1 MKKVIKVAVIGGGA
15 SGMCAAIELMNR
27 TDDKSS
33 VEITVLEKMTRVGK
47 KILVTGNGRCNI
59 TNMNAANSGYRGDA
73 EFARTALTRF
83 TPQSNIEF
91 FNSLG
96 LYTRTEDE
104 GRVYPLSNQASSV
117 LDALRFECE
126 RLGIKFICDY
136 RAVHIKEAVTAFS
149 RKIVINNR
157 DRFDYVIIAAGGK
170 AAKIH
175 GTDGDSYDLLKMLG
189 HTVTPVSPALV
200 SLNCSDFTK
209 SLKGIRSVCG
219 AELII
224 DGKTEYKNFGEVQ
237 FTDYG
242 LSGIPIMQLSRFV
255 SMSESNNIQIHL
267 DLAPDFS
274 REKLYAY
281 LVSRRERDTGL
292 CENMLSGIIN
302 KQLCITIMKE
312 CGIAVNGRVNA
323 LSDGNINA
331 LCEKLKCWKIKI
343 KNSRSFDFAQ
353 VTAGGAKCSEFDPE
367 TMESKFVRGV
377 YCCGEALDVD
387 GDCGG
392 YNLQWAWSS
401 GRAAGRSIAERINKD
416 SAQSK

>member
-1 MKKVIKVAVIGGGA
+1 MTKVAVIGGGA
-15 SGMCAAIELMNR
+15 SGMCAAIELMNNV
-27 TDDKSS
+27 TDKTD
-33 VEITVLEKMTRVGK
+33 VEVTVLEKMTRVGK
-47 KILVTGNGRCNI
+47 KLLVTGNGRCNI
-59 TNMNAANSGYRGDA
+59 TNMNSACSGYRGDTD
-73 EFARTALTRF
+73 FAKTALSRF
-83 TPQSNIEF
+83 TPESNIEF

-96 LYTRTEDE
+96 LYTRTEED
-104 GRVYPLSNQASSV
+104 GRVYPISNQASSV

-126 RLGIKFICDY
+126 RLGVKFVCDY

-157 DRFDYVIIAAGGK
+157 DRFDYVIVASGGK

-189 HTVTPVSPALV
+189 HTVTPIAPALV

-219 AELII
+219 VELII
-224 DGKTEYKNFGEVQ
+224 DGKPEYKNFGEVQ

-255 SMSESNNIQIHL
+255 SMSPSNNIQIYL
-267 DLAPDFS
+267 DLTPDFS
-274 REKLYAY
+274 KEKLHEY
-281 LVSRRERDTGL
+281 LISRREKDTGL

-302 KQLCITIMKE
+302 KQLCITVMKE
-312 CGIAVNGRVNA
+312 CNIAVNRRVNTLNDGEINA
-323 LSDGNINA
+323 LSKI
-331 LCEKLKCWKIKI
+331 LKCWKINV
-343 KNSRSFDFAQ
+343 KNSRSFEYAQ
-353 VTAGGAKCSEFDPE
+353 ATAGGVKCSEFDPE
-367 TMESKFVRGV
+367 TMESRLADGV

-401 GRAAGRSIAERINKD
+401 GRTAGRSIAERINKN
-416 SAQSK
+416 SAQNK

>member
-1 MKKVIKVAVIGGGA
+1 MTNVAVIGGGA
-15 SGMCAAIELMNR
+15 SGLCAAVELVSNA
-27 TDDKSS
+27 TDKNGIQ
-33 VEITVLEKMTRVGK
+33 VTVLEKMTRVGK
-47 KILVTGNGRCNI
+47 KLLVTGNGRCNI
-59 TNMNAANSGYRGDA
+59 TNMNAAVSGYRGDT
-73 EFARTALTRF
+73 EFAETALKRY
-83 TPQSNIEF
+83 TPEKNIEF

-96 LYTRTEDE
+96 LYTRTEED

-126 RLGIKFICDY
+126 RLGVKLVCDY
-136 RAVHIKEAVTAFS
+136 RAVHLKEVSTAFT
-149 RKIVINNR
+149 RKIVVNNR
-157 DRFDYVIIAAGGK
+157 DRFDYVIVAAGGK

-189 HTVTPVSPALV
+189 HTVTSIAPALV
-200 SLNCSDFTK
+200 SLNCENFTK

-219 AELII
+219 VELVI
-224 DGKTEYKNFGEVQ
+224 DGKSEYKNSGEVQ

-255 SMSESNNIQIHL
+255 SMSPSNDIQIIL
-267 DLAPDFS
+267 DLTPDFS
-274 REKLYAY
+274 EEKLLSY
-281 LVSRRERDTGL
+281 LISRREKDTGL

-302 KQLCITIMKE
+302 KQICITIMKE
-312 CGIAVNGRVNA
+312 CGIAVNGRVNG
-323 LSDGNINA
+323 LSDEQIKS
-331 LCEKLKCWKIKI
+331 LCAILKRWKINV

-353 VTAGGAKCSEFDPE
+353 VTAGGLNCSEFNPE
-367 TMESKFVRGV
+367 TMESRLCSGV

-401 GRAAGRSIAERINKD
+401 GRTAGKSLAERINN
-416 SAQSK
+416 AQNK

>member
-1 MKKVIKVAVIGGGA
+1 MTKVAVIGGGA
-15 SGMCAAIELMNR
+15 SGMCAAIELMNNV
-27 TDDKSS
+27 TDKTD
-33 VEITVLEKMTRVGK
+33 VEVTVLEKMTRVGK
-47 KILVTGNGRCNI
+47 KLLVTGNGRCNI
-59 TNMNAANSGYRGDA
+59 TNMNSARSGYRGDTD
-73 EFARTALTRF
+73 FAKTALSRF
-83 TPQSNIEF
+83 TPESNIEF

-96 LYTRTEDE
+96 LYTRTEED

-126 RLGIKFICDY
+126 RLGVKFVCDY

-157 DRFDYVIIAAGGK
+157 DRFDYVIVASGGK

-189 HTVTPVSPALV
+189 HTVTPIAPALV

-209 SLKGIRSVCG
+209 SLKGIRSVCRV
-219 AELII
+219 ELII

-255 SMSESNNIQIHL
+255 SMSPSNNIQIYL
-267 DLAPDFS
+267 DLTPDFS
-274 REKLYAY
+274 KEKLHEY
-281 LVSRRERDTGL
+281 LISRREKDTGL

-312 CGIAVNGRVNA
+312 CNIAVNGRVNA
-323 LSDGNINA
+323 LSEEKINA
-331 LCEKLKCWKIKI
+331 LSEILKCWKINV
-343 KNSRSFDFAQ
+343 KNSRSFEYAQ
-353 VTAGGAKCSEFDPE
+353 ATAGGVKCCEFDPE
-367 TMESKFVRGV
+367 TMESRLVDGV

-401 GRAAGRSIAERINKD
+401 GRTAGRSIAERINKN
-416 SAQSK
+416 SAQNK

>member
-1 MKKVIKVAVIGGGA
+1 MTKVAVIGGGA
-15 SGMCAAIELMNR
+15 SGMCAAIELMNNV
-27 TDDKSS
+27 TDKTD
-33 VEITVLEKMTRVGK
+33 VEVTVLEKMTRVGK
-47 KILVTGNGRCNI
+47 KLLVTGNGRCNI
-59 TNMNAANSGYRGDA
+59 TNMNSAGSGYRGDTD
-73 EFARTALTRF
+73 FAKTALSRF
-83 TPQSNIEF
+83 TPENNIKF

-96 LYTRTEDE
+96 LYTRTEED

-126 RLGIKFICDY
+126 RLGVKFVCDY

-157 DRFDYVIIAAGGK
+157 DRFDYVIVASGGK

-189 HTVTPVSPALV
+189 HTVTPVAPALV

-219 AELII
+219 VELII
-224 DGKTEYKNFGEVQ
+224 DGKNEYKNLGEVQ

-255 SMSESNNIQIHL
+255 SMSPSNNIQIYL
-267 DLAPDFS
+267 DLTPDFS
-274 REKLYAY
+274 KEKLHEY
-281 LVSRRERDTGL
+281 LISRREKDTGL

-302 KQLCITIMKE
+302 KQLCITVMKE
-312 CGIAVNGRVNA
+312 CNIAVNRRVNTLNDGEINA
-323 LSDGNINA
+323 LSKI
-331 LCEKLKCWKIKI
+331 LKCWKINV
-343 KNSRSFDFAQ
+343 KNSRSFEYAQ
-353 VTAGGAKCSEFDPE
+353 ATAGGVKCSEFDPE
-367 TMESKFVRGV
+367 TMESRLADGV
-377 YCCGEALDVD
+377 YCCGEVLDVD

-401 GRAAGRSIAERINKD
+401 GRTAGRSIAERINKN
-416 SAQSK
+416 SAQNK

>member
-1 MKKVIKVAVIGGGA
+1 MTKVAVIGGGA
-15 SGMCAAIELMNR
+15 SGMCAAIELMNNV
-27 TDDKSS
+27 TDKTD
-33 VEITVLEKMTRVGK
+33 VEVTVLEKMTRVGK
-47 KILVTGNGRCNI
+47 KLLVTGNGRCNI
-59 TNMNAANSGYRGDA
+59 TNMNSARSGYRGDTD
-73 EFARTALTRF
+73 FAKTALSRF
-83 TPQSNIEF
+83 TPESNIEF

-96 LYTRTEDE
+96 LYTRTEED

-126 RLGIKFICDY
+126 RLGVKFVCDY

-157 DRFDYVIIAAGGK
+157 DRFDYVIVASGGK

-189 HTVTPVSPALV
+189 HTVTPIAPALV

-219 AELII
+219 VELII
-224 DGKTEYKNFGEVQ
+224 DGKPEYKNFGEVQ

-255 SMSESNNIQIHL
+255 SMSPSNNIQIYL
-267 DLAPDFS
+267 DLTPDFS
-274 REKLYAY
+274 KEKLHEY
-281 LVSRRERDTGL
+281 LISRREKDTGL

-302 KQLCITIMKE
+302 KQLCITVMKE
-312 CGIAVNGRVNA
+312 CNIAVNGRVNA
-323 LSDGNINA
+323 LSDEKINA
-331 LCEKLKCWKIKI
+331 LSEILKCWKINV
-343 KNSRSFDFAQ
+343 KNSRSFEYAQ
-353 VTAGGAKCSEFDPE
+353 ATAGGVKCSEFYPE
-367 TMESKFVRGV
+367 TMESRLVDGV

-401 GRAAGRSIAERINKD
+401 GRTAGRSIAERINKN
-416 SAQSK
+416 SAQNK

>member
-1 MKKVIKVAVIGGGA
+1 MTKVAVIGGGA
-15 SGMCAAIELMNR
+15 SGMCAAIELMNNV
-27 TDDKSS
+27 TDKTD
-33 VEITVLEKMTRVGK
+33 VEVTVLEKMTRVGK
-47 KILVTGNGRCNI
+47 KLLVTGNGRCNI
-59 TNMNAANSGYRGDA
+59 TNMNSARSGYRGDTD
-73 EFARTALTRF
+73 FAKTALSRF
-83 TPQSNIEF
+83 TPESNIKF

-96 LYTRTEDE
+96 LYTRTEED

-126 RLGIKFICDY
+126 RLGVNFVCDY

-157 DRFDYVIIAAGGK
+157 DRFDYVIVASGGK

-189 HTVTPVSPALV
+189 HTVTSIAPALV

-219 AELII
+219 VELII
-224 DGKTEYKNFGEVQ
+224 DGKPEYKNFGEVQ

-255 SMSESNNIQIHL
+255 SMSPSNNIQIHL
-267 DLAPDFS
+267 DLTPDFS
-274 REKLYAY
+274 KEKLHEY
-281 LVSRRERDTGL
+281 LISRREKDTGL

-323 LSDGNINA
+323 LSDEKINA
-331 LCEKLKCWKIKI
+331 LSEILKCWKINV
-343 KNSRSFDFAQ
+343 KNSRSFEYAQ
-353 VTAGGAKCSEFDPE
+353 ATAGGVKCSEFYPE
-367 TMESKFVRGV
+367 TMESRLVDGV

-401 GRAAGRSIAERINKD
+401 GRTAGRSIAERINKNR
-416 SAQSK
+416 AQNK

>member
-1 MKKVIKVAVIGGGA
+1 MTKVAVIGGGA
-15 SGMCAAIELMNR
+15 SGMCAAIELMNNV
-27 TDDKSS
+27 TDKTD
-33 VEITVLEKMTRVGK
+33 VEVTVLEKMTRVGK
-47 KILVTGNGRCNI
+47 KLLVTGNGRCNI
-59 TNMNAANSGYRGDA
+59 TNMNSARSGYRGDTD
-73 EFARTALTRF
+73 FAKTALSRF
-83 TPQSNIEF
+83 TPESNIEF

-96 LYTRTEDE
+96 LYTRTEED

-126 RLGIKFICDY
+126 RLGVKIVCDY
-136 RAVHIKEAVTAFS
+136 RAAHIKEAVTAFS

-157 DRFDYVIIAAGGK
+157 DRFDYVIVASGGK

-189 HTVTPVSPALV
+189 HTVTPIAPALV

-219 AELII
+219 VELII

-255 SMSESNNIQIHL
+255 SMSPSNNIQIYL
-267 DLAPDFS
+267 DLTPDFS
-274 REKLYAY
+274 KEKLHEY
-281 LVSRRERDTGL
+281 LISRREKDTGL

-323 LSDGNINA
+323 LSDEKINA
-331 LCEKLKCWKIKI
+331 LSEILKCWKINV
-343 KNSRSFDFAQ
+343 KNSRSFEYAQ
-353 VTAGGAKCSEFDPE
+353 ATAGGVKCCEFDPE
-367 TMESKFVRGV
+367 TMESRLVDGV

-401 GRAAGRSIAERINKD
+401 GRTAGRSIAERINKN
-416 SAQSK
+416 SAQNK

>member
-1 MKKVIKVAVIGGGA
+1 MKKVTNVAVIGGGA
-15 SGMCAAIELMNR
+15 SGLCAAVELVSNA
-27 TDDKSS
+27 TDKNGIQ
-33 VEITVLEKMTRVGK
+33 VTVLEKMTRVGK
-47 KILVTGNGRCNI
+47 KLLVTGNGRCNL
-59 TNMNAANSGYRGDA
+59 TNMNAAVSGYRGDT
-73 EFARTALTRF
+73 EFAETALKRY
-83 TPQSNIEF
+83 TPEKNIEF

-96 LYTRTEDE
+96 LYTRTEED

-126 RLGIKFICDY
+126 RLGVKLVCDY
-136 RAVHIKEAVTAFS
+136 RAVHLKEVSTAFT
-149 RKIVINNR
+149 RKIVVNNR
-157 DRFDYVIIAAGGK
+157 DRFDYVIVAAGGK

-189 HTVTPVSPALV
+189 HTVTSIAPALV
-200 SLNCSDFTK
+200 SLNCENFTK

-219 AELII
+219 VELVI
-224 DGKTEYKNFGEVQ
+224 DGKSEYKNSGEVQ

-255 SMSESNNIQIHL
+255 SMSPSNDIQIIL
-267 DLAPDFS
+267 DLTPDFS
-274 REKLYAY
+274 EEKLLSY
-281 LVSRRERDTGL
+281 LISRREKDTGL

-302 KQLCITIMKE
+302 KQICITIMKE
-312 CGIAVNGRVNA
+312 CGIAVNGRVNG
-323 LSDGNINA
+323 LSDEQIKS
-331 LCEKLKCWKIKI
+331 LCTILKRWKINV

-353 VTAGGAKCSEFDPE
+353 VTAGGLNCSEFNPE
-367 TMESKFVRGV
+367 TMESRLCSGV

-401 GRAAGRSIAERINKD
+401 GRTAGKSLAERINN
-416 SAQSK
+416 AQNK

>member
-1 MKKVIKVAVIGGGA
+1 MTKVAVIGGGA
-15 SGMCAAIELMNR
+15 SGMCAAIELMNNV
-27 TDDKSS
+27 TDKTD
-33 VEITVLEKMTRVGK
+33 VEVTVLEKMTRVGK
-47 KILVTGNGRCNI
+47 KLLVTGNGRCNI
-59 TNMNAANSGYRGDA
+59 TNMNSARSGYRGDTD
-73 EFARTALTRF
+73 FAKTALSRF
-83 TPQSNIEF
+83 TPESNIEF

-96 LYTRTEDE
+96 LYTRTEED

-126 RLGIKFICDY
+126 RLGVKFVCDY

-157 DRFDYVIIAAGGK
+157 DRFDYVIVASGGK

-189 HTVTPVSPALV
+189 HTVTPIAPALV

-209 SLKGIRSVCG
+209 SLKGIRSVCRV
-219 AELII
+219 ELII

-255 SMSESNNIQIHL
+255 SMSPSNNIQIYL
-267 DLAPDFS
+267 DLTPDFS
-274 REKLYAY
+274 KEKLHEY
-281 LVSRRERDTGL
+281 LISRREKDTGL

-323 LSDGNINA
+323 LSDEKINA
-331 LCEKLKCWKIKI
+331 LSEILKCWKINV
-343 KNSRSFDFAQ
+343 KNSRSFEYAQ
-353 VTAGGAKCSEFDPE
+353 ATAGGVKCCEFDPE
-367 TMESKFVRGV
+367 TMQSRLVDGV
-377 YCCGEALDVD
+377 YCCGEALDID

-401 GRAAGRSIAERINKD
+401 GRTAGRSIAERINKN
-416 SAQSK
+416 SAQNK

>member
-1 MKKVIKVAVIGGGA
+1 MTKVAVIGGGA
-15 SGMCAAIELMNR
+15 SGMCAAIELMNNV
-27 TDDKSS
+27 TDKTD
-33 VEITVLEKMTRVGK
+33 VEVTVLEKMTRVGK
-47 KILVTGNGRCNI
+47 KLLVTGNGRCNI
-59 TNMNAANSGYRGDA
+59 TNMNSARSGYRGDTD
-73 EFARTALTRF
+73 FAKTALSRF
-83 TPQSNIEF
+83 TPESNIEF

-96 LYTRTEDE
+96 LYTRTEED

-126 RLGIKFICDY
+126 RLGVKIVCDY
-136 RAVHIKEAVTAFS
+136 RAAHIKEAVTAFS

-157 DRFDYVIIAAGGK
+157 DRFDYVIVASGGK

-189 HTVTPVSPALV
+189 HTVTPIAPALV

-219 AELII
+219 VELII
-224 DGKTEYKNFGEVQ
+224 DGKPEYKNFGEVQ

-255 SMSESNNIQIHL
+255 SMSPSNNIQIYL
-267 DLAPDFS
+267 DLTPDFS
-274 REKLYAY
+274 KEKLHEY
-281 LVSRRERDTGL
+281 LISRREKDTGL

-323 LSDGNINA
+323 LSDEKINA
-331 LCEKLKCWKIKI
+331 LSEILKCWKINV
-343 KNSRSFDFAQ
+343 KNSRSFEYAQ
-353 VTAGGAKCSEFDPE
+353 ATAGGVKCCEFDPE
-367 TMESKFVRGV
+367 TMESRLVDGV

-401 GRAAGRSIAERINKD
+401 GRTAGRSIAERINKN
-416 SAQSK
+416 SAQNK

>member
-1 MKKVIKVAVIGGGA
+1 MKKVTNVAVIGGGA
-15 SGMCAAIELMNR
+15 SGLCAAVELVSNA
-27 TDDKSS
+27 TDKNGIQ
-33 VEITVLEKMTRVGK
+33 VTVLEKMTRVGK
-47 KILVTGNGRCNI
+47 KLLVTGNGRCNI
-59 TNMNAANSGYRGDA
+59 TNMNAAVSGYRGDT
-73 EFARTALTRF
+73 EFAETALKRY
-83 TPQSNIEF
+83 TPEKNIEF

-96 LYTRTEDE
+96 LYTRTEED

-126 RLGIKFICDY
+126 RLGVKLVCDY
-136 RAVHIKEAVTAFS
+136 RAVHLKEVSTAFT
-149 RKIVINNR
+149 RKIVVNNR
-157 DRFDYVIIAAGGK
+157 DRFDYVIVAAGGK

-189 HTVTPVSPALV
+189 HTVTSIAPALV
-200 SLNCSDFTK
+200 SLNCENFTK

-219 AELII
+219 VELVI
-224 DGKTEYKNFGEVQ
+224 DGKSEYKNSGEVQ

-255 SMSESNNIQIHL
+255 SMSPSNDIQIIL
-267 DLAPDFS
+267 DLTPDFS
-274 REKLYAY
+274 EEKLLSY
-281 LVSRRERDTGL
+281 LISRREKDTGL

-302 KQLCITIMKE
+302 KQICITIMKE
-312 CGIAVNGRVNA
+312 CGIAVNGRVNG
-323 LSDGNINA
+323 LSDEQIKS
-331 LCEKLKCWKIKI
+331 LCAILKRWKINV

-353 VTAGGAKCSEFDPE
+353 VTAGGLNCSEFNPE
-367 TMESKFVRGV
+367 TMESRLCSGV

-401 GRAAGRSIAERINKD
+401 GRTAGKSLAERINN
-416 SAQSK
+416 AQNK

>member
-1 MKKVIKVAVIGGGA
+1 MRKVTKVAVIGGGA
-15 SGMCAAIELMNR
+15 SGMCAAIELLNNV
-27 TDDKSS
+27 TDKNG
-33 VEITVLEKMTRVGK
+33 VEVTVLEKMTRVGK
-47 KILVTGNGRCNI
+47 KLLVTGNGRCNI
-59 TNMNAANSGYRGDA
+59 TNMNAENSGFRGDT
-73 EFARTALTRF
+73 EFAKTALKRY
-83 TPQSNIEF
+83 TPESNIKF

-96 LYTRTEDE
+96 LYTRTEED

-126 RLGIKFICDY
+126 RLGVKFVCDY
-136 RAVHIKEAVTAFS
+136 RAVHLKEAKTAFS
-149 RKIVINNR
+149 RKIVVNNR
-157 DRFDYVIIAAGGK
+157 DRFDYVIAAAGGK

-189 HTVTPVSPALV
+189 HTVTPIAPALV

-219 AELII
+219 VELII
-224 DGKTEYKNFGEVQ
+224 DGKSEYKNFGEVQ

-242 LSGIPIMQLSRFV
+242 LSGIPVMQLSRFV
-255 SMSESNNIQIHL
+255 SMSPSNDIQIHL

-274 REKLYAY
+274 KEELYAY
-281 LVSRRERDTGL
+281 LVSRREKDTGI

-312 CGIAVNGRVNA
+312 CKIAVNGRVNA
-323 LSDGNINA
+323 LSVSDLNR
-331 LCEKLKCWKIKI
+331 LCETLKCWKINV
-343 KNSRSFDFAQ
+343 KNSRSFEFAQ
-353 VTAGGAKCSEFDPE
+353 VTAGGVKCSEFSPE
-367 TMESKFVRGV
+367 TMESKCVSGV

-401 GRAAGRSIAERINKD
+401 GRTAGKSIAERINN
-416 SAQSK
+416 AENQ

>member
-1 MKKVIKVAVIGGGA
+1 MTKVAVIGGGA
-15 SGMCAAIELMNR
+15 SGMCAAIELMNNV
-27 TDDKSS
+27 TDKTD
-33 VEITVLEKMTRVGK
+33 VEVTVLEKMTRVGK
-47 KILVTGNGRCNI
+47 KLLVTGNGRCNI
-59 TNMNAANSGYRGDA
+59 TNMNSARSGYRGDTD
-73 EFARTALTRF
+73 FAKTALSRF
-83 TPQSNIEF
+83 TPESNIEF

-96 LYTRTEDE
+96 LYTRTEED

-126 RLGIKFICDY
+126 RLGVKFVCDY
-136 RAVHIKEAVTAFS
+136 RAVHIKESVTAFS

-157 DRFDYVIIAAGGK
+157 DRFDYVIVASGGK

-189 HTVTPVSPALV
+189 HTVTPIAPALV

-219 AELII
+219 VELII
-224 DGKTEYKNFGEVQ
+224 DEKPEYKNFGEVQ

-255 SMSESNNIQIHL
+255 SMSPSDNIQIYL
-267 DLAPDFS
+267 DLTPDFS
-274 REKLYAY
+274 KEKLHEY
-281 LVSRRERDTGL
+281 LISRREKDTGL

-302 KQLCITIMKE
+302 KQLCITVMKE
-312 CGIAVNGRVNA
+312 CNIAVNRRVNT
-323 LSDGNINA
+323 LNDGEINNLLNI
-331 LCEKLKCWKIKI
+331 LKCWKINV
-343 KNSRSFDFAQ
+343 KNSRSFEYAQ
-353 VTAGGAKCSEFDPE
+353 ATAGGVKCSEFDPK
-367 TMESKFVRGV
+367 TMESRLVDGV

-401 GRAAGRSIAERINKD
+401 GRTAGRSIAERINKN
-416 SAQSK
+416 SAQNK